1 LAEAF
6 DRFDVDNTGNITKKV
21 SFFSLYATEND
32 FLTRLTGKAFKNSF
46 LKDLIEILG
55 KKRAALVDEIFDE
68 LKTTK
73 AGEISY
79 EEFLNLFSQRMG
91 EEMHRLVTIMS
102 EAHLMLDDEP
112 SNSNSVHQNET
123 TSEGKEDAS
132 SLVFVDH

>member
-1 LAEAF
+1 
-6 DRFDVDNTGNITKKV
+6 
-21 SFFSLYATEND
+21 
-32 FLTRLTGKAFKNSF
+32 
-46 LKDLIEILG
+46 LIEILG

-102 EAHLMLDDEP
+102 EGSHSTNVNKL
-112 SNSNSVHQNET
+112 
-123 TSEGKEDAS
+123 
-132 SLVFVDH
+132 

>member
-1 LAEAF
+1 
-6 DRFDVDNTGNITKKV
+6 
-21 SFFSLYATEND
+21 
-32 FLTRLTGKAFKNSF
+32 
-46 LKDLIEILG
+46 LIEILG